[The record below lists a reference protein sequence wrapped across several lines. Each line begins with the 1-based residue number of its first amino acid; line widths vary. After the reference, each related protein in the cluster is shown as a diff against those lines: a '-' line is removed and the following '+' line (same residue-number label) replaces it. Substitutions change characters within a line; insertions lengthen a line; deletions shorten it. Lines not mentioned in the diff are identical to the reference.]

1 MEIVIWKKLLNF
13 DIILYWMECD
23 FKLYGMMYI
32 YIYIICNV
40 YSEKRRVK

>member
-32 YIYIICNV
+32 YIICNV

>member
-1 MEIVIWKKLLNF
+1 METVIWKKLLNF

-32 YIYIICNV
+32 YIYIKFV
-40 YSEKRRVK
+40 MYTQKKEE